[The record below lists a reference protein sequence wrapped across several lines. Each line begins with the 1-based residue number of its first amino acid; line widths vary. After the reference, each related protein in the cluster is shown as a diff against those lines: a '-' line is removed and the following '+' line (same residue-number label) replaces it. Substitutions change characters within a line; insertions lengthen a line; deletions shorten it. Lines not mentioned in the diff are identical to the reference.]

1 MRAAVFEGVGQPL
14 SIEDVPDPE
23 LLPRFA
29 LVRVGACGIC
39 GTDLSIT
46 SGRGF
51 LQMPAGWIL
60 GHEYAGEVVAV
71 GSDVERLRV
80 GDHVTAL
87 AIPACGHCPRCLEGD
102 PQWCT
107 GEEKLM
113 GSGAYAEYAAIA
125 EVQAVKVPGGL
136 SWPDGAIIEPAAV
149 GLHGVRLAGLAPD
162 DRVLVIGAGPIGLA
176 AVFWARRMGAGRV
189 AVMASTARR
198 GPFADAAGATSFLV
212 AGDDPVAEAIDALG
226 GAPDVVIEAAG
237 APGTIEQAMQTVKPS
252 GTVVVLGWCTV
263 PDSYVPALYLM
274 KEIRL
279 QFSMT
284 YDVAEFRHV
293 IDALEHDAAP
303 LRSLVSSM
311 VSLDELPEVF
321 ESLRG
326 GSAECKVI
334 IDPRAQ

>member
-1 MRAAVFEGVGQPL
+1 MRAAVFQGVGRPL
-14 SIEDVPDPE
+14 SVEDVPDPE

-71 GSDVERLRV
+71 GRDVERLRV

-125 EVQAVKVPGGL
+125 EVQAVEVPGGL
-136 SWPDGAIIEPAAV
+136 SWSDGAIIEPAAV
-149 GLHGVRLAGLAPD
+149 GLHGVKLAGLAPD

-212 AGDDPVAEAIDALG
+212 GGDDPVAEAIDALG
-226 GAPDVVIEAAG
+226 RRAGRRDRGSRGPGNHRAGDADGEAVGHRRRARLVHRPRQLC
-237 APGTIEQAMQTVKPS
+237 ARV
-252 GTVVVLGWCTV
+252 V
-263 PDSYVPALYLM
+263 PDEGDPVAVLD
-274 KEIRL
+274 
-279 QFSMT
+279 
-284 YDVAEFRHV
+284 DV
-293 IDALEHDAAP
+293 
-303 LRSLVSSM
+303 
-311 VSLDELPEVF
+311 
-321 ESLRG
+321 
-326 GSAECKVI
+326 
-334 IDPRAQ
+334 

>member
-14 SIEDVPDPE
+14 SVEEVPDPQ
-23 LLPRFA
+23 PGSRFA
-29 LVRVGACGIC
+29 VVRVGACGIC

-51 LQMPAGWIL
+51 LQMPPGFVL

-71 GSDVERLRV
+71 GSDVDRLRV

-87 AIPACGHCPRCLEGD
+87 AIPCCGRCPHCLQGD

-107 GEEKLM
+107 GDEKLM
-113 GSGAYAEYAAIA
+113 GSGAYAEYVAIA
-125 EVQAVKVPGGL
+125 EAQAVKVPAGL
-136 SWPDGAIIEPAAV
+136 TWSDGAIIEPVAV
-149 GLHGVRLAGLAPD
+149 GLHGAKLAQLDPD
-162 DRVLVIGAGPIGLA
+162 DRVLVIGAGPIALG
-176 AVFWARRMGAGRV
+176 AVFWARRMGAGKV
-189 AVMASTARR
+189 VVMASTARR
-198 GPFADAAGATSFLV
+198 KAFAELAGASSFLV
-212 AGDDPVAEAIDALG
+212 AADDPVAEAIEALG
-226 GAPDVVIEAAG
+226 GTPDVVIEAAG
-237 APGTIEQAMQTVKPS
+237 APGTIEQAMQTVKPT

-263 PDSYVPALYLM
+263 PDTYVPALYLM

-293 IDALEHDAAP
+293 IDTLEHDGAP
-303 LRSLVSSM
+303 LRSLVSSV
-311 VSLDELPEVF
+311 VSLDELPEMF

-326 GSAECKVI
+326 GNAECKVV
-334 IDPRAQ
+334 IDPQAR